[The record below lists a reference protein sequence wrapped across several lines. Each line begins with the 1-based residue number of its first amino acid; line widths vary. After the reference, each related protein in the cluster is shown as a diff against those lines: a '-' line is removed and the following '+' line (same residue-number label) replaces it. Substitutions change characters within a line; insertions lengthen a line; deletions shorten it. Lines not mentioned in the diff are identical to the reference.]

1 MQNIELRLAALSKL
15 VTANSESV
23 EQRLGEEMAR
33 VEQVLLTGTDY
44 DELLNSLKTIAVLT
58 PKFHAAVLPLLTRF
72 VESVPRRTLTIGGEP
87 IQESRL
93 RYRSPGHLI
102 REAIEATT
110 PVRYLHTVALVDFL
124 LALSRSSDTEVAGKA
139 RRMFESL
146 MEFDLNVFYGERG
159 LGAQPQIDIVAR
171 LARLDDDG
179 LTANADL
186 VLSGLRR
193 ALAASMEG
201 HSWTYKAVTIS
212 RGSVTSDWGVA
223 PLRAAAIEL
232 LKRMYPL
239 SESIGYRRNIL
250 STLGEAMHREQPAV
264 DEPTAAMFERDA
276 LEVLAFVE
284 GLVTT
289 EALPL
294 VQFIEHQTFWSYYHA
309 ATPSIVAA
317 ALKIRNALDQYAE
330 YQIYKQLIGFEGIF
344 GRWEDLR
351 QSDAAWEYTDEK
363 RREFARQYVAE
374 IDDDN
379 EPRWRT
385 RILKFSETR
394 SDDLAT
400 FPVYYEFLE
409 LLGQRRPQLA
419 LELLT
424 KHEETM
430 WPFQIA
436 LLAGLWS
443 GPQSDDVAAIADRWI
458 AAGKHLIAVAKSLIK
473 GGEQRLGTLSAV
485 VDRGLELDNDDVI
498 VHAMGT
504 AARLHSEGFVAAKG
518 VFMHGLRELAKRRN
532 ADWARAVWFN
542 RDFKTLIA
550 SMDADERSEVL
561 YSLTSLSKL
570 DYQAE
575 EVLATVCAHDS
586 LSVLD
591 FLVSRLKQEATE
603 HTRQRETGAFEK
615 DAFEAVPDHLHQ
627 LNKVLAKEPQALVK
641 ALRDGF
647 KDENRSIFP
656 YSGSA
661 RLLEAVFPNF
671 ADPLPGL
678 LQELVTSADRT
689 DIDFS
694 LSVLRAFGGGTP
706 ILETAK
712 SIIKV
717 VPEESPAWNE
727 LAAALETTGVVMGE
741 YGMAEAFERKRQ
753 DMLIWS
759 ADEDPRVRAFAAW
772 LIKVLDQ
779 LIIRERQRADEDIE
793 LRKYRYGVDKDET

>member
-1 MQNIELRLAALSKL
+1 MQDIELRLAALAKL
-15 VTANSESV
+15 VTARSESV

-33 VEQVLLTGTDY
+33 VEQMLLTGTDY
-44 DELLNSLKTIAVLT
+44 DELINALKILAVLT

-72 VESVPRRTLTIGGEP
+72 VESVSHRTLTMDGEP

-102 REAIEATT
+102 REAIEATN
-110 PVRYLHTVALVDFL
+110 PVRYLHTVALADFL
-124 LALSRSSDTEVAGKA
+124 LALCRSSDTEVAGKA
-139 RRMFESL
+139 RRAFESL
-146 MEFDLNVFYGERG
+146 MQFDLNVFYGERG

-171 LARLDDDG
+171 LARLDDDA
-179 LTANADL
+179 LSANADL

-201 HSWTYKAVTIS
+201 HTWTYKAVTIS

-223 PLRAAAIEL
+223 PLREAAITL

-239 SESIGYRRNIL
+239 SESIGYRKNVL
-250 STLGEAMHREQPAV
+250 STLGEAMRRERPAV

-276 LEVLAFVE
+276 LDVLAFVE

-289 EALPL
+289 EVLPL
-294 VQFIEHQTFWSYYHA
+294 VQFIEHQTYWNYYHA
-309 ATPSIVAA
+309 ATPNIAAA
-317 ALKIRNALDQYAE
+317 ALKIRDALDQHAE

-351 QSDAAWEYTDEK
+351 QSEAAWEYTDEK
-363 RREFARQYVAE
+363 RREFARQYVTE

-409 LLGQRRPQLA
+409 LLGQCRPQLA

-424 KHEETM
+424 AHEETM
-430 WPFQIA
+430 GPFQIA
-436 LLAGLWS
+436 LMAGLWV

-458 AAGKHLIAVAKSLIK
+458 AAGTHLIAVAKSLIK
-473 GGEQRLGTLSAV
+473 GGERRLGTLSAV
-485 VDRGLELDNDDVI
+485 VGRGSELDNDDVI

-504 AARLHSEGFVAAKG
+504 AARLHGEGVAAAKG
-518 VFMHGLRELAKRRN
+518 VFIHGLRELAKRRN
-532 ADWARAVWFN
+532 AEWAREVWFN

-550 SMDADERSEVL
+550 SMDADERAEVL
-561 YSLTSLSKL
+561 RSLASLNKL

-575 EVLATVCAHDS
+575 EVLAAVCAHDS

-591 FLVSRLKQEATE
+591 FLVSRLKQEAAE
-603 HTRQRETGAFEK
+603 HKCRRETGVFEE
-615 DAFEAVPDHLHQ
+615 DAFEAIPDHLHQ
-627 LNKVLAKEPQALVK
+627 LNKVLGKKPQALVK
-641 ALRDGF
+641 ALRNGF
-647 KDENRSIFP
+647 DDEDRSMFP
-656 YSGSA
+656 YRGGA

-671 ADPLPGL
+671 ADPLPAL
-678 LQELVTSADRT
+678 LQELVAGADPT

-712 SIIKV
+712 SIVKV
-717 VPEESPAWNE
+717 VPEKSPAWDE

-772 LIKVLDQ
+772 LIKGLDQ
-779 LIIRERQRADEDIE
+779 LIARERQRADEGIE
-793 LRKYRYGVDKDET
+793 LRKYRYGAGEDET

>member
-1 MQNIELRLAALSKL
+1 MQDIELRLAALAKL
-15 VTANSESV
+15 VTAKSESV

-33 VEQVLLTGTDY
+33 IEKVLLAGTDY
-44 DELLNSLKTIAVLT
+44 DELVNALKTVAVLT

-72 VESVPRRTLTIGGEP
+72 VASVSHRTLTMDGEP
-87 IQESRL
+87 IQESQL
-93 RYRSPGHLI
+93 RYRSSGHLI
-102 REAIEATT
+102 RKAIEATN

-124 LALSRSSDTEVAGKA
+124 LALSRSSDTGVAGKA
-139 RRMFESL
+139 QHAFESL
-146 MEFDLNVFYGERG
+146 VEFDLNIFYGKHG

-171 LARLDDDG
+171 LAQLEDDA
-179 LTANADL
+179 LMANADL

-193 ALAASMEG
+193 VLAASIEG
-201 HSWTYKAVTIS
+201 HTWTYKAVTIN
-212 RGSVTSDWGVA
+212 RGSVTSDWGVT
-223 PLRAAAIEL
+223 PLREAAIAL

-239 SESIGYRRNIL
+239 IESITYRKNVL
-250 STLGEAMHREQPAV
+250 STLDVAMRREQPAV
-264 DEPTAAMFERDA
+264 DESTAAMFERDA

-284 GLVTT
+284 GLVIT

-294 VQFIEHQTFWSYYHA
+294 VQFIEHQAYWNYYHA
-309 ATPSIVAA
+309 ATPNIAA
-317 ALKIRNALDQYAE
+317 VALKIRDALERHAE

-351 QSDAAWEYTDEK
+351 RSEAAWEYTDEK
-363 RREFARQYVAE
+363 RREFARQFVSE
-374 IDDDN
+374 IDDTN
-379 EPRWRT
+379 EPQWRT

-409 LLGQRRPQLA
+409 LLSQRRPRLA

-424 KHEETM
+424 AYEETM
-430 WPFQIA
+430 EPFQIA
-436 LLAGLWS
+436 LMAGLWA
-443 GPQSDDVAAIADRWI
+443 GAQSDEVSAIADRWI
-458 AAGKHLIAVAKSLIK
+458 ADGTHLIAVAKSLIK
-473 GGEQRLGTLSAV
+473 GGKRRLGTLSAV
-485 VDRGLELDNDDVI
+485 ISKGAKLDNHNVI

-504 AARLHSEGFVAAKG
+504 AARLHGEGIVAAKG

-550 SMDADERSEVL
+550 SMDADERAEVL
-561 YSLTSLSKL
+561 RSLASLSKL

-575 EVLATVCAHDS
+575 EVLSAVCAHDS
-586 LSVLD
+586 VSVLN
-591 FLVSRLKQEATE
+591 FLVSRLKQEAAE
-603 HTRQRETGAFEK
+603 RSRCETGVFEK
-615 DAFEAVPDHLHQ
+615 DTFESIPDHLHQ
-627 LNKVLAKEPQALVK
+627 LSKALAKVPRALVD

-647 KDENRSIFP
+647 DDKARLMFP
-656 YSGSA
+656 YRGGA

-671 ADPLPGL
+671 ADPLPAL
-678 LQELVTSADRT
+678 LQELVASADPM
-689 DIDFS
+689 DIDFV
-694 LSVLRAFGGGTP
+694 LSVLRAFGGGAP

-712 SIIKV
+712 SVVKV
-717 VPEESPAWNE
+717 VPDKSPTWNE
-727 LAAALETTGVVMGE
+727 LASALETTGAVWGE

-772 LIKVLDQ
+772 LIESLDQ
-779 LIIRERQRADEDIE
+779 FIARERQRVDEDIV
-793 LRKYRYGVDKDET
+793 LRKYRYGVRKEET